1 MSDTIYFKQC
11 ALELTE
17 KEGNKITTKSW
28 IPEKYAVKGK
38 YVELKNR
45 ETGEWVNGWKVILV
59 GLKRLTEE
67 QVILQSQFHKK
78 TREASDI

>member
-11 ALELTE
+11 ALKLI
-17 KEGNKITTKSW
+17 NKDGSETNTKSW

-38 YVELKNR
+38 YVELKSR
-45 ETGEWVNGWKVILV
+45 ETGKWVNGWEVTLV

-67 QVILQSQFHKK
+67 QIVLQSQFHKK
-78 TREASDI
+78 QRKASDI